1 MSDANK
7 AVVLELYRR
16 HNAGDFDVFDELMSD
31 DFVEHERLP
40 GLEPTRAGVRH
51 LFEMIHAAFEK
62 ATFEVHDIIAEGDKV
77 SVLARLT
84 GIHRA
89 EFMGVAASGHPID
102 VGVSDWLRLEDG
114 RVAEHWGVMDTGALM
129 QQISGH

>member
-1 MSDANK
+1 MDVSANK
-7 AVVLELYRR
+7 AVVFELYRR

-62 ATFEVHDIIAEGDKV
+62 AT
-77 SVLARLT
+77 
-84 GIHRA
+84 
-89 EFMGVAASGHPID
+89 
-102 VGVSDWLRLEDG
+102 LRCTTSSRRGTRCLSWP
-114 RVAEHWGVMDTGALM
+114 V
-129 QQISGH
+129 

>member
-31 DFVEHERLP
+31 DFVEHERFW
-40 GLEPTRAGVRH
+40 GRAHQAGVRH

-62 ATFEVHDIIAEGDKV
+62 ATFEVHDVIAEGDKV
-77 SVLARLT
+77 SVLARLDRDSPR
-84 GIHRA
+84 GVHAGGRLRPPDRCGRA
-89 EFMGVAASGHPID
+89 TAASRGRQ
-102 VGVSDWLRLEDG
+102 GGRALVSWT
-114 RVAEHWGVMDTGALM
+114 RVR
-129 QQISGH
+129 

>member
-16 HNAGDFDVFDELMSD
+16 QNAGDFDVFDVLMSD

-62 ATFEVHDIIAEGDKV
+62 ATFEVHDVIAEGDKV

-84 GIHRA
+84 RIHPR
-89 EFMGVAASGHPID
+89 GVP
-102 VGVSDWLRLEDG
+102 
-114 RVAEHWGVMDTGALM
+114 WGWPPPATRSMWA
-129 QQISGH
+129 